1 MSDIVIFKC
10 FKNKLIVKSFEF
22 QCSLGLLGYK
32 VVGGTSWVCVIF
44 CWSSSS
50 SLAVFRWSDKHRPA
64 GLCGSEYGYD
74 LFLDNTVQLGCEI
87 RNMDILV

>member
-22 QCSLGLLGYK
+22 QCPLGLLGYK
-32 VVGGTSWVCVIF
+32 VVRGTSWVCVIF

-74 LFLDNTVQLGCEI
+74 FLLDNTVQLGCEI